1 MPNSVDGNDIF
12 SRSIDMKI
20 KLAEVEGC
28 ENKGQVYEQK
38 WPSYLQP
45 ALLPIFNSLT
55 NAIKKRFITVHGMGG
70 IVTICENY
78 V

>member
-45 ALLPIFNSLT
+45 ALLPIFDSLT
-55 NAIKKRFITVHGMGG
+55 NAI
-70 IVTICENY
+70 
-78 V
+78 